1 MDEKKKDLEQDPVQ
15 PSGSGPAEETE
26 SIYKGLQNVP
36 LKVLDLF
43 IGLCIAALVIVIAV
57 GVLNR

>member
-1 MDEKKKDLEQDPVQ
+1 MEKQDLDRDSAQ
-15 PSGSGPAEETE
+15 PSGDSRTEETE
-26 SIYKGLQNVP
+26 SIYKGLENVP
-36 LKVLDLF
+36 LKVLDLV

>member
-1 MDEKKKDLEQDPVQ
+1 MEKQDLDRDSVP
-15 PSGSGPAEETE
+15 PSGRTVKGGSVC
-26 SIYKGLQNVP
+26 KGLQNVP

-43 IGLCIAALVIVIAV
+43 IGLCTAALVIIIAV

>member
-1 MDEKKKDLEQDPVQ
+1 MEKQNLDRDSAQ
-15 PSGSGPAEETE
+15 PSNQLGETE
-26 SIYKGLQNVP
+26 SIYKGLENVP

-43 IGLCIAALVIVIAV
+43 IGLCVAALVIVIAV

>member
-1 MDEKKKDLEQDPVQ
+1 MDKDKLDLEEP
-15 PSGSGPAEETE
+15 E
-26 SIYKGLQNVP
+26 SIYKGLENVP

-43 IGLCIAALVIVIAV
+43 IGLCIAALVITIVV

>member
-1 MDEKKKDLEQDPVQ
+1 MDQEKQEKLDL
-15 PSGSGPAEETE
+15 EETE
-26 SIYKGLQNVP
+26 SIYKGLKNVP

-43 IGLCIAALVIVIAV
+43 IGLCVAALVIIIAV